1 MIQLFL
7 NVTIMM
13 MNQPMELVRKLKPI
27 MKKMISILLREW
39 ARRIDH
45 MERMEE
51 DQEEE
56 ETSLEIEMTHKVI
69 KQDKVVLEMIQRLNQ
84 RKTQKINFIDKNQK
98 MVLDLTKEK
107 EKINKKSKTKRRI
120 KRRKDLEGRVLMQ
133 MVLMVNRKKL
143 QDSVQRM
150 EILMISLLSFLI
162 HVRKL

>member
-1 MIQLFL
+1 
-7 NVTIMM
+7 
-13 MNQPMELVRKLKPI
+13 
-27 MKKMISILLREW
+27 
-39 ARRIDH
+39 

-120 KRRKDLEGRVLMQ
+120 KRKDIEGRVLMQ

-162 HVRKL
+162 HVRKLWSSLKMYLQKNSVKKQENC